1 MKKVAVVILNWNG
14 KKLLK
19 EFLPSVVKFSTL
31 PEVELVVADNGSS
44 DDSVAFLQSEYP
56 QIKIVAL
63 PENYGFAEGYNRALK
78 EVNAEYFV
86 ILNSDV
92 EVTDNWLLPI
102 IDFLD
107 RNEQVVAAQPKI
119 LAQRNKTFFEYAGAG
134 GGYLDKYGYPFCRG
148 RIFQT
153 LEEDRGQYDEV
164 IDVLWASGACLVIRS
179 REYFAAGGFDATFFA
194 HMEEIDLCWR
204 LGCRGK
210 RIVCVPSSVVYH
222 VGAAT
227 LKKESPRKTYLN
239 FRNNLLMLYKNLPQD
254 TLKRIMIIRLL
265 LDYIAAIQ
273 FTLTGKYANAKEII
287 RAHRDFYNNRKAYRE
302 VRQENLRKTT
312 IAVPRTIYSK
322 SILAAY
328 HLRRMKLFSSLNRF
342 I

>member
-14 KKLLK
+14 KKLLE

-31 PEVELVVADNGSS
+31 PEVELVAADNGSS

-63 PENYGFAEGYNRALK
+63 LENYGFAEGYNRALK
-78 EVNAEYFV
+78 EVDAEYFV

-92 EVTDNWLLPI
+92 EVTDNWLPPI

-107 RNEQVVAAQPKI
+107 QNRQVVAAQPKI
-119 LAQRNKTFFEYAGAG
+119 LSQRNKAFFEYAGAG

-153 LEEDRGQYDEV
+153 VEEDRGQYDEV

-179 REYFAAGGFDATFFA
+179 EEYFSAGGFDATFFA

-254 TLKRIMIIRLL
+254 TLKRIMIIRLI
-265 LDYIAAIQ
+265 LDYVAAIQ
-273 FTLTGKYANAKEII
+273 FSLTGKYANAKEII
-287 RAHRDFYNNRKAYRE
+287 RAHRDFYNNRKTYRE

-312 IAVPRTIYSK
+312 VAVPRTIYSK

>member
-19 EFLPSVVKFSTL
+19 EFLSSVVKFSTL

-153 LEEDRGQYDEV
+153 VEEDRGQYDEV

-179 REYFAAGGFDATFFA
+179 REYFAAGGFDPTFFA

-312 IAVPRTIYSK
+312 VAVPRTIYSK

-328 HLRRMKLFSSLNRF
+328 HLRRIKLFSSLNRF